1 MNYQELSGNTWV
13 DNWTFRATYKEF
25 TVSRTGLA
33 VTFATPG
40 IYLLIEGIQRN
51 NAGFTSNID
60 VYIVTYAGG
69 TVTYNKIYTGQTAAY
84 NVSASGSTLSFTG
97 YSQALN
103 LGVVA
108 FSIL

>member
-1 MNYQELSGNTWV
+1 MS
-13 DNWTFRATYKEF
+13 K
-25 TVSRTGLA
+25 TGIA
-33 VTFATPG
+33 VTFTTPG
-40 IYLLIEGIQRN
+40 IYLMIEGIQRN
-51 NAGFTSNID
+51 MTGFTNNID

-69 TVTYNKIYTGQTAAY
+69 TVTYNKIYAGQTAAH
-84 NVSASGSTLSFTG
+84 NVSASGNTLSWTG

>member
-1 MNYQELSGNTWV
+1 MSKTGIAV
-13 DNWTFRATYKEF
+13 AF
-25 TVSRTGLA
+25 T
-33 VTFATPG
+33 TPG
-40 IYLLIEGIQRN
+40 IYLMIEGIQRN
-51 NAGFTSNID
+51 MAGFTNNID

-69 TVTYNKIYTGQTAAY
+69 TVTYNKIYAGQTAAH
-84 NVSASGSTLSFTG
+84 NVSASGNTLSWTG